1 MDIFVK
7 EHKVFDLINNNY
19 HLLPVINRFGVNL
32 GNKDKTL
39 NEICKINDINI
50 DFFLA
55 IVNTYN
61 NKDYFPEK
69 ELKSFSPLMIVKY
82 LKKTHT
88 YYTNYMLPK
97 LEKLLH
103 KLIESDS
110 SDSNQ
115 LIVIE
120 QFYFKYKS
128 ELLLHI
134 KEEEEKVFPLV
145 EKMVNNKTYD
155 AGFNIHSYEKEHSD
169 VDSKINDLKN
179 LIIKYIEPTYD
190 ENICYEFLV
199 TLFRF
204 EKDINDHARIEDNIL
219 IPQLLEIE
227 RAQNE

>member
-1 MDIFVK
+1 
-7 EHKVFDLINNNY
+7 
-19 HLLPVINRFGVNL
+19 
-32 GNKDKTL
+32 
-39 NEICKINDINI
+39 
-50 DFFLA
+50 
-55 IVNTYN
+55 
-61 NKDYFPEK
+61 
-69 ELKSFSPLMIVKY
+69 
-82 LKKTHT
+82 
-88 YYTNYMLPK
+88 MLPK

-227 RAQNE
+227 RAQNEFV